1 MEYELTNI
9 IYDNSEYEL
18 EIENEN
24 IEIQDVSLEE
34 LTVLPSSEQQIITP
48 TQPKTY
54 YNKVIV
60 EPVVTEDIVTQSSN
74 KDKLIIPLVGTF
86 FNRVWVKGDSNLVS
100 ENIKEGVTILG
111 VDGSLNTKYSPSFIS
126 FYYYKGTDLTEEL
139 SNLDTSKLTSMK
151 YMFGYTDLVDLD
163 LSNFNTENVES
174 MEQMFHYS
182 KKLETLNLSNFNTE
196 KVTNMDSMFY
206 SCLLLKELDLSSFN
220 TSNVT
225 DMYNM
230 FGKCESLTKLDLS
243 TFNTSNVTNMSQ
255 MFDDCTNLT
264 EVDLSSFNTEKV
276 TSMGSMFNSCSS
288 LIKVDISSFTSE
300 KSPYNAGMFMSC
312 TSLTTLI
319 INNPNLFRM
328 NDSNML
334 RNTPI
339 ANGTGYVY
347 VPDDMVETYKS
358 ATNWNIY
365 ANQIKGMSELPEG
378 V

>member
-9 IYDNSEYEL
+9 IYDTSEYEL
-18 EIENEN
+18 EIETEN
-24 IEIQDVSLEE
+24 IKIQDFSLEE
-34 LTVLPSSEQQIITP
+34 LTVIPSNEQQIITP

-151 YMFGYTDLVDLD
+151 YMFGYTNLVDLD

-174 MEQMFHYS
+174 MEMMFYYNR
-182 KKLETLNLSNFNTE
+182 KLETLNLSNFNTE
-196 KVTNMDSMFY
+196 KVTTMYQMFYYCDLLVELDLSYLNTENVTNMGYLCGKCLKLENIIGLNNFNTSKVERMDSMFD
-206 SCLLLKELDLSSFN
+206 SCKFS
-220 TSNVT
+220 
-225 DMYNM
+225 
-230 FGKCESLTKLDLS
+230 K
-243 TFNTSNVTNMSQ
+243 
-255 MFDDCTNLT
+255 
-264 EVDLSSFNTEKV
+264 
-276 TSMGSMFNSCSS
+276 
-288 LIKVDISSFTSE
+288 IDISSFSSE
-300 KSPYNAGMFMSC
+300 SLRSNQDMFVSC
-312 TSLTTLI
+312 TNLTTLI
-319 INNPNLFRM
+319 INNPNLFEM
-328 NDSNML
+328 TSTSML

-358 ATNWNIY
+358 ATNWDTY

-378 V
+378 A

>member
-18 EIENEN
+18 EIETEN
-24 IEIQDVSLEE
+24 IKIQDFSLEE
-34 LTVLPSSEQQIITP
+34 LTVLPSREQQVITP

-100 ENIKEGVTILG
+100 ENIKDGVSILG
-111 VDGSLNTKYSPSFIS
+111 VNGSLSTKYSPSFIS

-174 MEQMFHYS
+174 MEMMFYYS
-182 KKLETLNLSNFNTE
+182 RKLETLNLSNFNTE

-206 SCLLLKELDLSSFN
+206 YCSLLKELDLSSFN

-225 DMYNM
+225 DMYTM
-230 FGKCESLTKLDLS
+230 FSRCGSLTKLDLS
-243 TFNTSNVTNMSQ
+243 SFNTSNVTDMGQ
-255 MFDDCTNLT
+255 MFDECTSLT
-264 EVDLSSFNTEKV
+264 EINVSSFTTEKV
-276 TSMGSMFNSCSS
+276 TNMGSMFSGCSS
-288 LIKVDISSFTSE
+288 LTKIDISNFTSE
-300 KSPYNAGMFMSC
+300 KLTYNMGMFMSC

-319 INNPNLFRM
+319 INNPNLFKM
-328 NDSNML
+328 TDTNML
-334 RNTPI
+334 SNTPI
-339 ANGTGYVY
+339 ASGTGYVY

-358 ATNWNIY
+358 ATNWSTY